1 MIQIADN
8 STVEKSAA
16 ALPMGPTAL
25 EQNLR
30 SSPYWSLRQLVCQVD
45 RDRVTLRGTVPS
57 FYLKQV
63 AQTLALKAVGV
74 GHVQSDID
82 VQDS

>member
-8 STVEKSAA
+8 STVLNSVA
-16 ALPMGPTAL
+16 ALPMGPAAL
-25 EQNLR
+25 EKNLR
-30 SSPYWSLRQLVCQVD
+30 TSPYWSLRQLICDVE

-57 FYLKQV
+57 YYLKQV

-74 GHVQSDID
+74 GHVESDID
-82 VQDS
+82 VHES